1 MKRILTLAAVAA
13 LLAGCA
19 TNSGIVDLG
28 GGNYVYAKEDAMAY
42 NGNAT
47 KVEILK
53 EAAAFCAKQG
63 KQMAVQS
70 SDARPYTPFSSYA
83 GAEVQFACK

>member
-1 MKRILTLAAVAA
+1 MKHITIITIAAIS
-13 LLAGCA
+13 LAGCA

-42 NGNAT
+42 NGSAI

-53 EAAAFCAKQG
+53 EAAAFCARQG
-63 KQMAVQS
+63 KQMVVQS
-70 SDARPYTPFSSYA
+70 SDAKQYTPYSSYA
-83 GAEVQFACK
+83 GAEVQFSCK

>member
-1 MKRILTLAAVAA
+1 MRKIISVAV
-13 LLAGCA
+13 LLSLFGCA

-42 NGNAT
+42 NGNAV

-53 EAAAFCAKQG
+53 EASAFCAKQG
-63 KQMAVQS
+63 KQIFVQS
-70 SDARPYTPFSSYA
+70 SDAKPYLPYSSYA
-83 GAEVQFACK
+83 GAEVQFSCK